1 VHFQLTSSQG
11 AISRACAQ
19 GFVALHISKDEW
31 AAVDHTDSEDEGN
44 EPGVRRRKPG
54 YSRRDRASLLA
65 AKLPLCLNRSLAQLK
80 LGDTKA
86 ALWDAD
92 QALSLIPD
100 EYTPLP
106 AAAQRISPAAA
117 GHGAAAAQQQRP
129 RAEHAAA
136 APLAPTQID
145 FAGFH
150 AKALYRRASA
160 RSAAIGAE
168 LAKEEARPRQYWD
181 GDKALKW
188 ARLGIA
194 DALRAAEV
202 LDQAGRAPDTGVGAL
217 RVTLER
223 QRALV
228 QRHLEGADK
237 DWAAL
242 ARQRLFAVE
251 STKRAGSAVD
261 SVAASPAAAAVSSAP
276 APADAAARTD
286 PTPVDLTDLPDLEP
300 A

>member
-1 VHFQLTSSQG
+1 VPLSTDVLASC
-11 AISRACAQ
+11 IVRASTQ

-31 AAVDHTDSEDEGN
+31 AAVDHTDSEDGGS
-44 EPGVRRRKPG
+44 EPGVKHRKPG

-106 AAAQRISPAAA
+106 AAAPCYPPAAA
-117 GHGAAAAQQQRP
+117 GNGEAAAQQEGP
-129 RAEHAAA
+129 KTEHAAA
-136 APLAPTQID
+136 APLAPTDID
-145 FAGFH
+145 FAAFH

-194 DALRAAEV
+194 DAFRAAEV
-202 LDQAGRAPDTGVGAL
+202 LEQAGRAPDNGVAAL

-228 QRHLEGADK
+228 QRHLDGADK

-242 ARQRLFAVE
+242 ARHRMFAVE
-251 STKRAGSAVD
+251 STKRAGSVVD
-261 SVAASPAAAAVSSAP
+261 AVAAAPGAAAANSGPTP
-276 APADAAARTD
+276 AHGGARSD
-286 PTPVDLTDLPDLEP
+286 PTPADLTDLPDLEP